1 MHLWWSYWYLVSHV
15 HGPPKRHS
23 FIFSFKEIKG
33 RKKAAVYDAELW
45 QAHYRHICPHH
56 GRNLTVSYNLK
67 LSECQSAH
75 FYCGRAATAPF
86 LISHFLSKWKEHK
99 SLVSLKPTTIR
110 VGRFH
115 LSSIITED
123 SPAISAEEGVTGI
136 EIQVRQRATAQ
147 LMREGMVGQ
156 VRVKLDTS

>member
-1 MHLWWSYWYLVSHV
+1 M
-15 HGPPKRHS
+15 
-23 FIFSFKEIKG
+23 
-33 RKKAAVYDAELW
+33 
-45 QAHYRHICPHH
+45 
-56 GRNLTVSYNLK
+56 
-67 LSECQSAH
+67 
-75 FYCGRAATAPF
+75 
-86 LISHFLSKWKEHK
+86 
-99 SLVSLKPTTIR
+99 SLKPTTIR

-136 EIQVRQRATAQ
+136 GIQVRQRATAQ